1 MGEVE
6 FFDFVKK
13 ANMYLNN
20 HQREVLINIISE
32 MTDIP
37 NEWEASSEL

>member
-6 FFDFVKK
+6 FFDRVKK

-32 MTDIP
+32 MTNIP
-37 NEWEASSEL
+37 NEWEESEEL